1 MYIHGYTCIDMYIHV
16 CTCIYMYIHVGSHFC
31 TLETRFTILQL
42 QTDTNEVRKNRTEV
56 LGPPPEPEFCALSF
70 WNDRGL
76 PLAPSDSVLFEKLMN
91 CSYWDLVFSPSRSDL
106 VGLRYLYHRL
116 TALVEI

>member
-1 MYIHGYTCIDMYIHV
+1 MKRVSRVQKCEPTCICMYIHV
-16 CTCIYMYIHVGSHFC
+16 YMHVGSHVC
-31 TLETRFTILQL
+31 TFETRFTLLQL

-76 PLAPSDSVLFEKLMN
+76 PLAPSDGVLLKKTR
-91 CSYWDLVFSPSRSDL
+91 DV
-106 VGLRYLYHRL
+106 
-116 TALVEI
+116 